1 LVFITGGLI
10 GMPHTKTGV
19 KMLAP
24 FDALLD
30 YFTELNSNNNNSK
43 SQEPQLIKG
52 GSYYVTGYGE
62 YLGGNVEYWFMELN
76 EKKINILSNDIKVVN
91 SSEAQ
96 LPVLQIAGVDDY
108 FSGFFYRT
116 FGLHVGPNIRRAL
129 ARSLTPRICTILLAH
144 NPAEFYEVRDSIDI
158 DVQFSGHTM
167 AGQWFPFN
175 ILLYP
180 MYPYFHGL
188 YSHTKKKKKFFL

>member
-1 LVFITGGLI
+1 VISLAFLTVFSSPLQPQITEIEINLTCLPPEFDGITCVQISDIHLGPFAGINFMEDVIKTVINLKPSLVFITGGLI

-76 EKKINILSNDIKVVN
+76 EKK
-91 SSEAQ
+91 
-96 LPVLQIAGVDDY
+96 
-108 FSGFFYRT
+108 
-116 FGLHVGPNIRRAL
+116 
-129 ARSLTPRICTILLAH
+129 
-144 NPAEFYEVRDSIDI
+144 
-158 DVQFSGHTM
+158 
-167 AGQWFPFN
+167 
-175 ILLYP
+175 
-180 MYPYFHGL
+180 
-188 YSHTKKKKKFFL
+188 

>member
-1 LVFITGGLI
+1 
-10 GMPHTKTGV
+10 MK
-19 KMLAP
+19 
-24 FDALLD
+24 
-30 YFTELNSNNNNSK
+30 
-43 SQEPQLIKG
+43 
-52 GSYYVTGYGE
+52 
-62 YLGGNVEYWFMELN
+62 
-76 EKKINILSNDIKVVN
+76 KKINILSNDIKVVN

-116 FGLHVGPNIRRAL
+116 FGLHGGPNIRRAL

-188 YSHTKKKKKFFL
+188 YSHTKKKKILPLNFLEMKNLKTVLMIKLPVTSQFFMFQVEQDIGVLLFEFSLLPR